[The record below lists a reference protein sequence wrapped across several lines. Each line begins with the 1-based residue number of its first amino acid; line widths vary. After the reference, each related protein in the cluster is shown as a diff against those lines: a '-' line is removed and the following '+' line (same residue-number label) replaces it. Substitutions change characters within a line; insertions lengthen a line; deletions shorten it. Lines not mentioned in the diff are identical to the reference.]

1 MTLQQQVA
9 DLTAGIIPT
18 TNSTEI
24 SSLQDQISEL
34 QEQLNSNST
43 ATAGFVAS
51 LQSQI
56 AALRE
61 QLEMLPTNSTSNV
74 GIERLENLIEDA
86 QETIESL
93 TEDLENL
100 EQDGVAAGALE

>member
-1 MTLQQQVA
+1 
-9 DLTAGIIPT
+9 
-18 TNSTEI
+18 
-24 SSLQDQISEL
+24 
-34 QEQLNSNST
+34 
-43 ATAGFVAS
+43 
-51 LQSQI
+51 
-56 AALRE
+56 
-61 QLEMLPTNSTSNV
+61 MLPTNSTSNV